1 MAVIA
6 AANYIVNLPNL
17 GLNQLTGK
25 SLPSDYTFLESRMA
39 HQFLDDILLRLVW
52 SIKDISVFR
61 VY

>member
-39 HQFLDDILLRLVW
+39 HQFLDDILLRLV
-52 SIKDISVFR
+52 
-61 VY
+61 